1 MKNRLSSVILLLFS
15 VLMIIFACSDKVI
28 HDITLYICVE
38 ISAENSNLWYNI
50 LYYAFI
56 FIIFL
61 GYAITLTIVCI
72 EYFNEF
78 RYILR
83 YSILLN
89 MLLVIIVTLIKSF
102 YVTIDY
108 IEVSISFIAILLG
121 VFIQIMVK
129 IKQIKGGKY
138 EE

>member
-1 MKNRLSSVILLLFS
+1 
-15 VLMIIFACSDKVI
+15 MIIFACSDKVI

-50 LYYAFI
+50 LYYVFI

-108 IEVSISFIAILLG
+108 VEVSISFIAILLG
-121 VFIQIMVK
+121 VFIQIIVK
-129 IKQIKGGKY
+129 IKQIKGEIGGIFRVEKDGQDNPFVL
-138 EE
+138 